1 MGVLRKARAD
11 LAPRYQEMLLALC
24 ILVLA
29 TAVFLRDVLFFGQ
42 RLLPADLLTYS
53 EPWQSTLGERGIHN
67 AIRPAD
73 QEMV

>member
-1 MGVLRKARAD
+1 MGALGKAKAD
-11 LAPRYQEMLLALC
+11 LAPRYREMLLVLC

-29 TAVFLRDVLFFGQ
+29 TAVYLKDVLFFGQ

-53 EPWQSTLGERGIHN
+53 EPWQSTLGERGIHS